1 MTDSLEEA
9 QAALD
14 QMEAKRWHIFSR
26 AVLSYQAAVPSL
38 TVSQGSV
45 LGLVY
50 DAGGLTVEQR
60 YAAQQATMAGL
71 LDAFARLS
79 ESIAR
84 EE

>member
-1 MTDSLEEA
+1 MADSLEEA

-14 QMEAKRWHIFSR
+14 QLEAKRWHIFSR

-50 DAGGLTVEQR
+50 DAG
-60 YAAQQATMAGL
+60 
-71 LDAFARLS
+71 D
-79 ESIAR
+79 
-84 EE
+84 